1 MDVHFEIILERI
13 KQLTSKSKETVW
25 YEFHTTTDGRPVLV
39 LVNKSNNIGLIGINY
54 DSNNVPDIVGFK
66 LSRKAYDELTYSG
79 LKTTSKPQSGLKKS
93 TPAKV
98 VRWISRVT

>member
-1 MDVHFEIILERI
+1 MDAHFEVILERI

-39 LVNKSNNIGLIGINY
+39 LANKSNNIGLIGVSYNS
-54 DSNNVPDIVGFK
+54 DNKPDLVGFK
-66 LSRKAYDELTYSG
+66 MTRQAYDKITHAG
-79 LKTTSKPQSGLKKS
+79 LETTSKPQVGLQKS